1 MGASGI
7 EVSGENDLRKH
18 LLAECYDNY
27 YPLAPADRAEYERL
41 AAERLAKGRGIM
53 NGMELRELRG
63 ERRGEARGL
72 QLGRLNAKRESLVK
86 LLMKKFGLLPDA
98 AIDKLESLTPEQ
110 LDDLLLALL
119 DASSIAELGLIEPS

>member
-63 ERRGEARGL
+63 EKR
-72 QLGRLNAKRESLVK
+72 GRLTAKRESLVK
-86 LLMKKFGLLPDA
+86 ILSKKFGPLPVA
-98 AIDKLESLTPEQ
+98 AIAKLESLTPEQ